1 MINVRL
7 NFNSK
12 TEIHRNNRM
21 KIISLL
27 IYLRMNLIAKN
38 KKLVK
43 IFKKDSNLVFL
54 KTELSKM
61 IIIKCTKN

>member
-61 IIIKCTKN
+61 IIINRTK

>member
-38 KKLVK
+38 NKLVK